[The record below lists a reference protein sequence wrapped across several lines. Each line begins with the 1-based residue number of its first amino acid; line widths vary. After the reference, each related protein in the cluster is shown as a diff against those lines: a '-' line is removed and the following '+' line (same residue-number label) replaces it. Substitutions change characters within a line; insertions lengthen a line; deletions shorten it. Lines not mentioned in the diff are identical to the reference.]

1 MANFRQEKEHVII
14 CGYGVVGQ
22 KIGEVLG
29 EHKINF
35 VVLEKNASISDRLA
49 SEGIKVLNGDATS
62 SKALKDAGIAGA
74 KAIAVVMDN
83 DAKNLFAVLTAR
95 DINKKIFIVTRA
107 NDDFVREKLVEAG
120 ADYIVMPQKAAS
132 KEIINELRRNE
143 SGS

>member
-1 MANFRQEKEHVII
+1 MASFKQEKDHIII

-29 EHKINF
+29 EHMIDFIIVDNNDSLTGKLEEQGLK
-35 VVLEKNASISDRLA
+35 VVK
-49 SEGIKVLNGDATS
+49 GDATS
-62 SKALKDAGIAGA
+62 SKTLKDAGIVGA

-95 DINKKIFIVTRA
+95 DLNKKIFIVTRA
-107 NDDFVREKLVEAG
+107 NDDFVREKLIEAG

-132 KEIINELRRNE
+132 REIISELKKND
-143 SGS
+143 SG